1 MIHVPRLVLIGPP
14 GAGKTTTGELVG
26 ARLGVPVH
34 DTDAAIAAGEGRSI
48 AEIFI
53 ADGEDAFRALERDEV
68 VRALAEEPGVVVL
81 GGGAPMDPLVQR
93 LLAGVQVV
101 FLDVAIA
108 DAAKRVGFDGT
119 RPLLAVNPRATW
131 TALMK
136 ERRPVYERLATHR
149 VDTAG
154 RTAEQVADEIIA
166 LVGSA

>member
-1 MIHVPRLVLIGPP
+1 MIPVPRLVLIGPP
-14 GAGKTTTGELVG
+14 GAGKTTTGELVA

-34 DTDAAIAAGEGRSI
+34 DTDAAIEVGEGRSI

-53 ADGEDAFRALERDEV
+53 ADGEGAFRALERDEV

-81 GGGAPMDPLVQR
+81 GGGAPMDPFVQKA
-93 LLAGVQVV
+93 LSGAEVV
-101 FLDVAIA
+101 FLDVGIA
-108 DAAKRVGFDGT
+108 DAAKRVGFDAS

-131 TALMK
+131 TMLMK
-136 ERRPVYERLATHR
+136 DRRPVYERLATHS

-154 RTAEQVADEIIA
+154 RTAQEVSDEIIA